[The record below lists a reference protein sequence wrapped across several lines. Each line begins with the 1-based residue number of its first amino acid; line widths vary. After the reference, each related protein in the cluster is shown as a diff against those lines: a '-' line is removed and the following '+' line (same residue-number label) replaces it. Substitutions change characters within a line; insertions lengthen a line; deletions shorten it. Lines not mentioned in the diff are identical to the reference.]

1 MLVRR
6 ALTIL
11 SITLLA
17 VSCSDVVGV
26 RGGVEQRNIG
36 PVPHFLRWDG
46 GSSPRMTAIGGVRKP
61 TGDGINAAAPN
72 ELSLEHNSASF
83 WSVRGAERSI
93 QINYQGADGS
103 TAPFLKLTTTDPRWT
118 PEQGDIAEGD
128 SVLITV
134 TVDPENVKVTMEPTG
149 LQFGDPAQLA
159 ISYDGAAGDLNGDGV
174 VDASDAFI
182 ESQLLGMWYR
192 EDSNEAWTP
201 IPNVHSLAE
210 KSFVSSLPHFCE
222 YAVSW

>member
-26 RGGVEQRNIG
+26 HSVDQRNVG

-46 GSSPRMTAIGGVRKP
+46 GSAPRMTVLGSVRKP
-61 TGDGINAAAPN
+61 TGEGIAASAPF

-103 TAPFLKLTTTDPRWT
+103 TAPFLKLTTTDPRWS

-134 TVDPENVKVTMEPTG
+134 SVDPENIKVTLEPTG
-149 LQFGDPAQLA
+149 LQFGDPAHLEV
-159 ISYDGAAGDLNGDGV
+159 SYDGASGDLNGDGV
-174 VDASDAFI
+174 VDASDSFI
-182 ESQLLGMWYR
+182 ENQLLGMWYR
-192 EDSNEAWTP
+192 EASSDPWAP
-201 IPNVHSLAE
+201 IPNEHSLAD
-210 KSFVSSLPHFCE
+210 KSFTSSLPHFCE